1 MEVSSG
7 WKKQHKASV
16 LSPSKLILSSD
27 DFTVTWFPL
36 LNKTEVNL
44 RSQRLWRTT
53 SCLGS
58 SRDSVVFLGLSTANC
73 RQCSRISQ
81 TVWGG
86 KLPRQRCVLWVTTAE
101 KEDLKSNSAQ
111 TATMRH
117 WEESKLLT
125 KGTGKWDCAAERLTL
140 NTFKDAVRTTL
151 IIPEMGWDNTRCLF
165 HFLQWMLW
173 RGDDTFV
180 LMVFK
185 SGQSWI
191 PRL

>member
-7 WKKQHKASV
+7 WKKQDKTSV
-16 LSPSKLILSSD
+16 LSPSKLILSSV

-44 RSQRLWRTT
+44 RSQWLWHTT
-53 SCLGS
+53 SCVGP

-101 KEDLKSNSAQ
+101 KEDLKANSSTVQ
-111 TATMRH
+111 H

-125 KGTGKWDCAAERLTL
+125 KETGKWDCAAECLTL
-140 NTFKDAVRTTL
+140 NTFKDAVNSDYTSAACS
-151 IIPEMGWDNTRCLF
+151 ISCSE
-165 HFLQWMLW
+165 
-173 RGDDTFV
+173 RGDDSLV

-185 SGQSWI
+185 SGQSGV
-191 PRL
+191 PRLQVNGN